1 MMFFLIE
8 SLNLNLS
15 LVESAS
21 SLYDSFDSSG
31 LL

>member
-1 MMFFLIE
+1 MFFL
-8 SLNLNLS
+8 SKSKSKSKSS
-15 LVESAS
+15 LVKSAT